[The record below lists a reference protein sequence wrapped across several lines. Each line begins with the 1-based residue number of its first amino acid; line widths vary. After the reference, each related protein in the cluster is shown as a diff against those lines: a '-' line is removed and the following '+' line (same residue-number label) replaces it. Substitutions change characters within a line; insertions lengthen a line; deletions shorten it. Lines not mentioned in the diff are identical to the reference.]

1 MHVTVLHNRVSP
13 QAAPDEQDVLVQAD
27 AVAAALAVLG
37 HEVTRLDCDLDL
49 AALASTLT
57 EIRPD
62 IIFNLVESLGGHG
75 RLIHLAP
82 GLLDVLGL
90 PYAGSSAEALFLTG
104 HKVLAKEMLRGAG
117 LPTPDWLVPGAA
129 AAGSNRTAGR
139 WIIKSI
145 WEDASLGMDD
155 RAVTTGGPEAA
166 RRLLSERTGTPG
178 APWFAEAFVDG
189 REFNFALL
197 DGPAG
202 PEVLPPAEMQFE
214 DYPPD
219 KPRIVGYAAKW
230 QPDSFEYGHTVRR
243 FALPATDAPLLL
255 EMERLALASWKLFV
269 LQGWARVDFRVDP
282 AGRPWILE
290 VNANPCIS
298 PDAGF
303 VAAADRAGVQFE
315 RVVERIVG
323 DIPDRAATRKD

>member
-1 MHVTVLHNRVSP
+1 MHVIVLHNRVSP

-27 AVAAALAVLG
+27 AVGAALAVLG

-49 AALASTLT
+49 AALASSLAET
-57 EIRPD
+57 RPD
-62 IIFNLVESLGGHG
+62 IVFNLVESLGGHG

-82 GLLDVLGL
+82 AVLDVLGL
-90 PYAGSSAEALFLTG
+90 PYAGNSAEAHFLTG

-129 AAGSNRTAGR
+129 AGGSNRTTGR

-155 RAVTTGGPEAA
+155 GAVIAGGPEAA
-166 RRLLSERTGTPG
+166 RRLLSERAGTPG

-189 REFNFALL
+189 REFNLAIL

-202 PEVLPPAEMQFE
+202 PEILPPAEMQFE
-214 DYPPD
+214 DYPSD

-243 FALPATDAPLLL
+243 FDLPATDAPLLA
-255 EMERLALASWKLFV
+255 EMERLALASWNLFV
-269 LQGWARVDFRVDP
+269 LHGWARVDFRVDS
-282 AGRPWILE
+282 AGKPWILE
-290 VNANPCIS
+290 VNANPCLS
-298 PDAGF
+298 PDAGY
-303 VAAADRAGVQFE
+303 AAALERAGISFAVAMD
-315 RVVERIVG
+315 RILAAV
-323 DIPDRAATRKD
+323 DRDRGR